1 MACFGHYERGKMNS
15 CCTLAAFENTIA
27 KEKRREEKRREEKR
41 REEKS
46 REVEITRKTVADS
59 VLLRP
64 QLGRIT
70 ELRYN

>member
-27 KEKRREEKRREEKR
+27 KEKR